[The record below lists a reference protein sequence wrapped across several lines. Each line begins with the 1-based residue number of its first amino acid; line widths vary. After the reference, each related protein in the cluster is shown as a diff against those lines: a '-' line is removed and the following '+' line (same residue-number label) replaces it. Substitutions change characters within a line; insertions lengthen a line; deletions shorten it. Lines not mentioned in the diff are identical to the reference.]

1 MREWR
6 LLDRIVLGAAWAAGL
21 GLCLV
26 TGAIV
31 VYMGVRGFQ
40 YLRPDLLVTRPQIA
54 EDGSVSGGILDPLIG
69 TVVLTAIGLAVALPL
84 GVCCAAWIIEY
95 GRPSWFAR
103 LVESAIEI
111 VAGTP
116 DIVIAI
122 VGIAVFQLGVLAP
135 LSSRSPT
142 GVVTGTSFIAAG
154 LTMSLIALPPIYA
167 ATRDGLQAV
176 PAHMREA
183 AFALG
188 KTRIATIR
196 RVLIPSVRSNIATG
210 TTLGISRIVGD
221 TAIVVI
227 VLGETLR
234 NEPLNST
241 PIFGLPARHGLD
253 ADQLRVRQLAG
264 RRRQGRGQGV
274 RSRVRA
280 AAVRS
285 SPQRRRRAHQ
295 PPASTLQRRRAK
307 ISALTKTRFPTNL
320 ISSMENMTMN
330 SRGVFVG
337 SVAAECRVARIRLG
351 RMWSRRCAR
360 SCSTASRQQSP
371 RHKSASRS
379 VKRWRPRAR
388 SACAWTM

>member
-31 VYMGVRGFQ
+31 LYMGVRGFQ
-40 YLRPDLLVTRPQIA
+40 YLRPDLLVSRPLIA

-69 TVVLTAIGLAVALPL
+69 TVVLTAIGLLVALPL
-84 GVCCAAWIIEY
+84 GVCSAAWIIEY
-95 GRPSWFAR
+95 GRGGRARQFIAR

-176 PAHMREA
+176 PAHIREA

-210 TTLGISRIVGD
+210 VTLGVSRIVGD
-221 TAIVVI
+221 TAIV
-227 VLGETLR
+227 LLLLAETSR
-234 NEPLNST
+234 NESAGSVPLLGFLRGTGSTLTSFVYDNS
-241 PIFGLPARHGLD
+241 PAGEGKS
-253 ADQLRVRQLAG
+253 ADKAY
-264 RRRQGRGQGV
+264 
-274 RSRVRA
+274 A
-280 AAVRS
+280 AAFVLLLFILALNWAVGRVSRAQARS
-285 SPQRRRRAHQ
+285 SG
-295 PPASTLQRRRAK
+295 
-307 ISALTKTRFPTNL
+307 FD
-320 ISSMENMTMN
+320 
-330 SRGVFVG
+330 VG
-337 SVAAECRVARIRLG
+337 GRL
-351 RMWSRRCAR
+351 
-360 SCSTASRQQSP
+360 
-371 RHKSASRS
+371 
-379 VKRWRPRAR
+379 
-388 SACAWTM
+388 